1 MRIARRAVLGLLAIG
16 TLTLAALANTQAQ
29 QAPATL
35 LIRGAT
41 IIDGLA
47 DQPLRDRALL
57 IEGNTIRGLLPADAP
72 APAGAQ
78 VLDLTGKFIIPG
90 LFDSHV
96 HWDPFMGEL
105 LVNHGVTSILALDNV
120 PKALRTRSQAAHDL
134 PRLFHTGARP
144 QFNANSSEA
153 DISQQIRNWLQSEPD
168 LAWFPQYNPRFS
180 RAYKFAAEEVHK
192 EGFLV
197 FGHTD
202 HAPDSVRDGIDILE
216 HVWGYAEALMSP
228 DELKAFRD
236 GKMLTW
242 ATRLNDWGKLDEW
255 MADAI
260 RRGVYMNPTMNYEW
274 GGASRRSP
282 QRELED
288 YRVISNP
295 DLVYFPRNMSDSIL
309 ARNRQI
315 KNFSSRYDSMPWVG
329 KLPAEDRKEFEA
341 GYNNVREFN
350 RRWVAAGGKIQAG
363 TDIITGGIPGLA
375 LHHEM
380 EMLVESGLTPMQALK
395 AATSWPAE
403 ILEGK
408 NKARGDA
415 KIGSIRAGNFADL
428 VVVSADPLA
437 DISNTKK
444 IERVMKDGRWVEL
457 GYHPEYFTFTL
468 RPRSLAAAT
477 FAPVISA
484 IEPSKVTEGAPNVR
498 VVLEGSGFMMTSL
511 VRVNGVSVKT
521 RFIDPRRL
529 EFEMPASA
537 IERATPNPYF
547 APGPVQ
553 SVAPIGYRAVSV
565 HVFNPPPEG
574 GTSNT
579 VHQLVLPK

>member
-1 MRIARRAVLGLLAIG
+1 MRIARRALIG
-16 TLTLAALANTQAQ
+16 FMAAGILAAALTASQAQ
-29 QAPATL
+29 QTPATL

-47 DQPLRDRALL
+47 DQSLRDRSIL
-57 IEGNTIRGLLPADAP
+57 IEGNIIREVLPANAP

-78 VLDLTGKFIIPG
+78 VIDLSGKFIIPG

-105 LVNHGVTSILALDNV
+105 LVNHGVTSILALDNL
-120 PKALRTRSQAAHDL
+120 PKALRTRSQAAHGL
-134 PRLFHTGARP
+134 PRLFHTGAWP

-153 DISQQIRNWLQSEPD
+153 DISQLIRNWLQSEPD
-168 LAWFPQYNPRFS
+168 MAWFPQYTTRFS

-192 EGFLV
+192 AGFLV
-197 FGHTD
+197 FSHTD

-216 HVWGYAEALMSP
+216 HVWGYAEASMSP
-228 DELKAFRD
+228 DELKAFQD

-242 ATRLNDWGKLDEW
+242 ATRLNDWSKLDAW
-255 MADAI
+255 MTDAI

-274 GGASRRSP
+274 GGLSRRSP

-329 KLPAEDRKEFEA
+329 KLPAEDRKEFET
-341 GYNNVREFN
+341 GYRNVMEFN
-350 RRWVAAGGKIQAG
+350 KRWVAAGGKIQAG

-380 EMLVESGLTPMQALK
+380 EMLVESGLAPMQALK
-395 AATSWPAE
+395 AATSWSAE

-415 KIGSIRAGNFADL
+415 RIGSIRPGNFADL

-457 GYHPEYFTFTL
+457 GYHPEYFTFTQ

-484 IEPSKVTEGAPNVR
+484 IEPSKVTEGSPNVR
-498 VVLEGSGFMMTSL
+498 VVLEGSGFMLTSL

-521 RFIDPRRL
+521 RFIDPRHV

-537 IERATPNPYF
+537 IERAAPNPYF
-547 APGPVQ
+547 APGPTQ
-553 SVAPIGYRAVSV
+553 SPAPIGYRAVSV

-579 VHQLVLPK
+579 VQQLVLPK

>member
-1 MRIARRAVLGLLAIG
+1 MRFARRALIGLMATGI
-16 TLTLAALANTQAQ
+16 LAAALIDSQAQ
-29 QAPATL
+29 QAPSTL

-47 DQPLRDRALL
+47 EQPLRDRALL
-57 IEGNTIRGLLPADAP
+57 IEGSTIRGLLPADAP

-78 VLDLTGKFIIPG
+78 VIDLSGKFIIPG

-105 LVNHGVTSILALDNV
+105 LVNHGVTSILALDNL
-120 PKALRTRSQAAHDL
+120 PKALRTRSQGAHDL

-144 QFNANSSEA
+144 VFNVNSSET
-153 DISQQIRNWLQSEPD
+153 DISQLIRNWLQSEPD
-168 LAWFPQYNPRFS
+168 MAWFPQYNLRLA
-180 RAYKFAAEEVHK
+180 RNYKFAAEEVHK
-192 EGFLV
+192 AGFLV
-197 FGHTD
+197 FSHAD
-202 HAPDSVRDGIDILE
+202 HAPDAVRDGIDILE

-228 DELKAFRD
+228 DEIKGFQD

-242 ATRLNDWGKLDEW
+242 ATRLNDWPKLDAW

-274 GGASRRSP
+274 GGLSRRSGP
-282 QRELED
+282 RELED

-315 KNFSSRYDSMPWVG
+315 KNFSSRYDSMPWVD
-329 KLPAEDRKEFEA
+329 KLPAEHRKEFET
-341 GYNNVREFN
+341 GYRNVMEFN
-350 RRWVAAGGKIQAG
+350 KRWVAAGGKIQAG

-395 AATSWPAE
+395 SATSWSAE

-457 GYHPEYFTFTL
+457 GYHPEYYTFTQ

-477 FAPVISA
+477 FAPVISV
-484 IEPSKVTEGAPNVR
+484 IEPSKVAEGSPNVR
-498 VVLEGSGFMMTSL
+498 VMLEGSGFMLTSL

-547 APGPVQ
+547 APGPAQ
-553 SVAPIGYRAVSV
+553 SPAPIGYRAVSV

-579 VHQLVLPK
+579 VHQLILPK